1 MTNYPSVE
9 FRRGAVE
16 PVECLKAAWELIKDQ
31 YWLFFGLVL
40 VGMLIA
46 GAVPLGIL
54 MGPMMCGIFLTYFRK
69 RKGLPIEFGTM
80 FKGFDYFGQSIIAAL
95 LHVIPLTAVI
105 FCAYIFLYV
114 GMIASMFAGAA
125 AGNDAAGPVMGLS
138 FVLLIFLFY
147 IIVLLAVILISI
159 GFTFAYPLIVDRNMS
174 GFDAVKLSFRAA
186 FANFWRLL
194 GMMLLTSLMSI
205 AGVIACYVG
214 MFLVMPIAYAAIAK
228 AYEQVFGL
236 SDGTEY
242 SNVPPPPPVFT

>member
-9 FRRGAVE
+9 YRRGAVE

-80 FKGFDYFGQSIIAAL
+80 FKGFDYFGQSIVAAL
-95 LHVIPLTAVI
+95 LHVIPLTIVI

-125 AGNDAAGPVMGLS
+125 AGNDAAAPVMGIS
-138 FVLLIFLFY
+138 FLLLLFFFY

-186 FANFWRLL
+186 FANFWRLFGLNLL
-194 GMMLLTSLMSI
+194 GGLLGLVGLCLCI
-205 AGVIACYVG
+205 VGVY
-214 MFLVMPIAYAAIAK
+214 LVLPITLGASAI

-236 SDGTEY
+236 APEREPSL
-242 SNVPPPPPVFT
+242 PPPPPSF

>member
-186 FANFWRLL
+186 FANFWRLFGLNLL
-194 GMMLLTSLMSI
+194 GGLLGLV
-205 AGVIACYVG
+205 GVCLCFVG
-214 MFLVMPIAYAAIAK
+214 VYLVLPITLGASAI

-236 SDGTEY
+236 APEREP
-242 SNVPPPPPVFT
+242 NLPPPPPSF

>member
-9 FRRGAVE
+9 YRRGAVE
-16 PVECLKAAWELIKDQ
+16 PVECLKASWELIKDQ

-40 VGMLIA
+40 VGMIIG

-80 FKGFDYFGQSIIAAL
+80 FKGFDYFGQSLVAAL
-95 LHVIPLTAVI
+95 LHVVPLTIVI
-105 FCAYIFLYV
+105 IGAYIFMYV
-114 GMIASMFAGAA
+114 GMFAAMFAAAA
-125 AGNDAAGPVMGLS
+125 AGEDAAPVAGIGFF
-138 FVLLIFLFY
+138 FVLILFY
-147 IIVLLAVILISI
+147 IVVLLLVILISI

-194 GMMLLTSLMSI
+194 GLNLLGGLLGMVGLLLCI
-205 AGVIACYVG
+205 VGVY
-214 MFLVMPIAYAAIAK
+214 LVMPITLGASAI

-236 SDGTEY
+236 SPEREP
-242 SNVPPPPPVFT
+242 NLPPPPPAF